1 MQYLLRSIKCVNF
14 TLNENCAR
22 YSRTSTFHRCSF
34 TPAGKLS
41 QLSIPD
47 DVLLLP
53 LNAIVVTVQRT
64 QFYWHWQSWECICVH
79 MQNRQGTK
87 LWHCLVLL
95 QWLYITLFQPQPLNN
110 SVTLLQQSLHPL
122 TFSRKK
128 ENKFIIF
135 SVTICNC
142 TKMDNIDF
150 HQITVTQLCMKGH
163 TVLITFLNNLIWQ
176 RIKTTS
182 VVENR
187 VSS

>member
-1 MQYLLRSIKCVNF
+1 MCKFHVKW
-14 TLNENCAR
+14 NCTR
-22 YSRTSTFHRCSF
+22 YSRISTFHRRSF

-41 QLSIPD
+41 QRSKY

-64 QFYWHWQSWECICVH
+64 QFYWHWQIRECICVH

-87 LWHCLVLL
+87 LWHWLVLL

-110 SVTLLQQSLHPL
+110 LVTLLKQSHHPL
-122 TFSRKK
+122 TFSRNK

-135 SVTICNC
+135 SVNMCHC

-163 TVLITFLNNLIWQ
+163 RILISFFNNFIWQ
-176 RIKTTS
+176 HIKTTS
-182 VVENR
+182 VKKSV
-187 VSS
+187 